1 MSQGSRVWL
10 ETGQAVMHGLSE
22 DGGDAWL
29 TAWVDWQIQGLNA
42 TYLPVVLGK
51 ISDSNQAILA
61 AVS

>member
-1 MSQGSRVWL
+1 MGEGAENGRVR
-10 ETGQAVMHGLSE
+10 TAA
-22 DGGDAWL
+22 DAWVR
-29 TAWVDWQIQGLNA
+29 AWVVLQIQGLNA